1 MARVFK
7 LFLLWAAV
15 LTALSGC
22 RTPKNITYFQDL
34 KTDTVIKVDSENK
47 EIKLQEGDKVSIFV
61 SCRDESVAKMF
72 NLLTYSQ
79 SLGNSYS
86 QRVAYYTVDGRGE
99 IDFPIIGKI
108 YVKGLN
114 RTQVC
119 DTVKEKLISSEMIQE
134 PVVNVEFISMY
145 FDILGEIARPGR
157 YTIDKDKM
165 TLLDALGMAGDL
177 SILGQRCNV
186 KIIRNEDGGR
196 KVYEIDMTS
205 GNSVLNSPVFY
216 IQQNDVLYVEANNYR
231 KRQSIVAGNTVMTPS
246 FWMSV
251 ASFLTSMYVIWVK

>member
-1 MARVFK
+1 
-7 LFLLWAAV
+7 
-15 LTALSGC
+15 
-22 RTPKNITYFQDL
+22 
-34 KTDTVIKVDSENK
+34 
-47 EIKLQEGDKVSIFV
+47 
-61 SCRDESVAKMF
+61 
-72 NLLTYSQ
+72 
-79 SLGNSYS
+79 
-86 QRVAYYTVDGRGE
+86 
-99 IDFPIIGKI
+99 
-108 YVKGLN
+108 
-114 RTQVC
+114 
-119 DTVKEKLISSEMIQE
+119 
-134 PVVNVEFISMY
+134 MY